1 MSANSLNRHIQNL
14 RFELWTLKEKNPKT
28 NIEWYY
34 TINGANHQYWLE
46 KDNSSPSGIMKTQ
59 LAAVVGNLS
68 LRSSAEKYNANNF
81 PHLRL
86 LSRLFK
92 AARQ

>member
-28 NIEWYY
+28 N
-34 TINGANHQYWLE
+34 INGANHQYWLE